1 MNTILILKILTT
13 AVFFV
18 ALIYSMKNY
27 RITKYASGV
36 WMLITLAM
44 LLALVLTFLRTF
56 KEFYWADEL
65 EIVKILLIPVL
76 ITLLLAASLEIK
88 RSILKP
94 L

>member
-1 MNTILILKILTT
+1 MDIIVVLKILTT
-13 AVFFV
+13 LVFFL
-18 ALIYSMKNY
+18 ALIYSLKNY

-44 LLALVLTFLRTF
+44 ALAFVLTLIRTF
-56 KEFYWADEL
+56 KEFYWTDEL
-65 EIVKILLIPVL
+65 EIVKTLLVPVL

>member
-1 MNTILILKILTT
+1 MDIIIVLKILTT
-13 AVFFV
+13 LMFFL
-18 ALIYSMKNY
+18 ALIYSIKNY

-44 LLALVLTFLRTF
+44 ALAFVLTLIRTF
-56 KEFYWADEL
+56 KEFYWTEEL
-65 EIVKILLIPVL
+65 EIVKTLLVPVL